1 MAKINRLE
9 GLFNIIGLLLF
20 SFAYHIE
27 QVTKLA
33 KVVLII
39 VIIGSLI
46 LNIAFNLFITSN
58 TCFALLKMSKVI
70 ITIMRTQINFEIMWQ
85 KTIKTKKE
93 MSKCMM
99 MIFRIN

>member
-1 MAKINRLE
+1 MAKINRLKA
-9 GLFNIIGLLLF
+9 LFNMIGLLLF

-70 ITIMRTQINFEIMWQ
+70 ITIMRTQINLKFCSKRQ
-85 KTIKTKKE
+85 SKPKK
-93 MSKCMM
+93 K
-99 MIFRIN
+99 